1 MNTITVNENI
11 KLVPYFENYDTT
23 LKWYED
29 AYVCKQVDNIDFLYD
44 IDRLQKM
51 YNYLNTHGK
60 LYYIEYKNELVG
72 DISLTDDNEITIVVC
87 KEFQNK
93 HIGRNCVKKILE
105 LAKENGL
112 KFVTANI
119 YAFNHQSR
127 KMFEAVGFKQIDEEI
142 FEYKF

>member
-1 MNTITVNENI
+1 MDTIIVNDII
-11 KLVPYFENYDTT
+11 KLIPYFENYDTT
-23 LKWYED
+23 LKWYEYKD
-29 AYVCKQVDNIDFLYD
+29 VCKQVDNIDFVYD

-60 LYYIEYKNELVG
+60 LFYIEYKNKLVG
-72 DISLTDDNEITIVVC
+72 DISLTDEAEITIVVC

-105 LAKENGL
+105 LAKEKGL
-112 KFVTANI
+112 KSVTANI
-119 YAFNHQSR
+119 YAFNHQSI
-127 KMFEAVGFKQIDEEI
+127 KMFEAVGFKQIDEEL

>member
-1 MNTITVNENI
+1 
-11 KLVPYFENYDTT
+11 
-23 LKWYED
+23 
-29 AYVCKQVDNIDFLYD
+29 
-44 IDRLQKM
+44 M

-60 LYYIEYKNELVG
+60 LFYIEYNNELVG

-93 HIGRNCVKKILE
+93 HISRNCVKKILE

-112 KFVTANI
+112 KSVTANI

-127 KMFEAVGFKQIDEEI
+127 KMFEAVGFKQIDEEL

>member
-29 AYVCKQVDNIDFLYD
+29 KNVCKQVDNIDYVYD

-51 YNYLNTHGK
+51 YNYLNTHGN

-105 LAKENGL
+105 LAKEKGL
-112 KFVTANI
+112 KSITANI
-119 YAFNHQSR
+119 YDFNHQSR

>member
-1 MNTITVNENI
+1 MNSVIVNENI
-11 KLVPYFENYDTT
+11 KLVPYFENYETT
-23 LKWYED
+23 LKWYAD
-29 AYVCKQVDNIDFLYD
+29 KDVCKQVDNIDFVYD
-44 IDRLQKM
+44 VDRLQKM

-60 LYYIEYKNELVG
+60 LYYIEYNNELVG

-105 LAKENGL
+105 LAKEKGL
-112 KFVTANI
+112 KSVTTSI
-119 YAFNHQSR
+119 YDFNHQSR
-127 KMFEAVGFKQIDEEI
+127 KMFEALGFKQIDEEL

>member
-11 KLVPYFENYDTT
+11 NLVPYSENYDTT
-23 LKWYED
+23 LKWYKD
-29 AYVCKQVDNIDFLYD
+29 KDVCKQVDNIDFVYD
-44 IDRLQKM
+44 IERLQKM
-51 YNYLNTHGK
+51 YNYLNTHGN
-60 LYYIEYKNELVG
+60 LYYIEYNNELVG

-105 LAKENGL
+105 LARENGL
-112 KFVTANI
+112 KSVTASI
-119 YAFNHQSR
+119 YDFNHQSR
-127 KMFEAVGFKQIDEEI
+127 KMFEAVGFKQIDEEL

>member
-1 MNTITVNENI
+1 MDTIIVNDRI
-11 KLVPYFENYDTT
+11 KLIPYFENYDTT
-23 LKWYED
+23 LKWYKD
-29 AYVCKQVDNIDFLYD
+29 KDVCKQVDNIDFIYD
-44 IDRLQKM
+44 INRLQKM

-60 LYYIEYKNELVG
+60 LFYIEYNNELVG
-72 DISLTDDNEITIVVC
+72 DISLTDENEITIVVC

-93 HIGRNCVKKILE
+93 YIGRNCVTKILE

-112 KFVTANI
+112 KSVTANI

-127 KMFEAVGFKQIDEEI
+127 KMFEAVGFKQIDEEL

>member
-1 MNTITVNENI
+1 MNTITANEAI

-29 AYVCKQVDNIDFLYD
+29 KDVCKQVDNIDFVYD
-44 IDRLQKM
+44 IERLKKM

-60 LYYIEYKNELVG
+60 LFYIEYNNELVG

-93 HIGRNCVKKILE
+93 HIGRNYVKKVLE

-112 KFVTANI
+112 KSVTANI

-127 KMFEAVGFKQIDEEI
+127 KMFEAVGFKQIDEEL

>member
-1 MNTITVNENI
+1 MSSVIVNENI
-11 KLVPYFENYDTT
+11 KLVPYFENYETT
-23 LKWYED
+23 LKWYKD
-29 AYVCKQVDNIDFLYD
+29 KDVCKQVDNIDYVYD

-51 YNYLNTHGK
+51 YNYLNTHGN

-105 LAKENGL
+105 LSKENGL
-112 KFVTANI
+112 KSVTASI

-127 KMFEAVGFKQIDEEI
+127 KMFEAVGFKQIDEEL
-142 FEYKF
+142 FVYKF

>member
-105 LAKENGL
+105 LAKEKGL
-112 KFVTANI
+112 KSVTANI
-119 YAFNHQSR
+119 YDSNHQSR
-127 KMFEAVGFKQIDEEI
+127 
-142 FEYKF
+142 

>member
-1 MNTITVNENI
+1 MDTITVNENI
-11 KLVPYFENYDTT
+11 KLVPYFENYETT

-29 AYVCKQVDNIDFLYD
+29 RDVCKKVDNIDFVYD

-60 LYYIEYKNELVG
+60 LYYIEYINELVG

-105 LAKENGL
+105 LAKEKGL
-112 KFVTANI
+112 KSVTAKI
-119 YAFNHQSR
+119 YAFNHQSK
-127 KMFEAVGFKQIDEEI
+127 KMFEAVGFKQIDEEL